1 MKNFTFRNILLISIL
16 VATCSYCISGTGN
29 KLLQTDRQPAV
40 AGKFYPGNK
49 NSLVDSLKAMFKRAV
64 PKKTNKPVLA
74 IICPHAGYIFS
85 GDVATSSFSQIE
97 KKHYKDIFV
106 IGSSHH
112 ALYDGA
118 SIYDEGDFI
127 TPLGKVKV
135 DKELARSL
143 IKSNKCFTDDIA
155 PHNGEHSIEVQLPF
169 LQYLL
174 GDDINLVPILVGGQA
189 ENDCKQIAN
198 ALKPYFNSDN
208 LFVISTDFSHYPS
221 YYDAQT
227 SDKLTAG
234 AITTNSPEKLLQMI
248 HEIGSSGIK
257 NLQTALCGWTSVL
270 TFLNITNDIPN
281 LNFSIITSKNS
292 GDTPFGNKNE
302 VVGYVSIA
310 IYQGDKKDISQ
321 NDFLSKDDKD
331 KLLKIA
337 RETISEYVSSHV
349 VPDIDS
355 KKISPGLL
363 QPCGA
368 FVTLKEN
375 GELRG
380 CIGNFSAEKPL
391 YQTVQ
396 DMAIAAAT
404 NDYRFNPVTKDE
416 IDKLEIEISVLTP
429 MKKIKSIDEIVLGK
443 HGIYIKKGTS
453 GGTFLPQVANE
464 TNWTKEEFLGHCA
477 RDKAGLGWDGWKG
490 AEIFTYEAIVFGEK
504 K

>member
-1 MKNFTFRNILLISIL
+1 MFR
-16 VATCSYCISGTGN
+16 
-29 KLLQTDRQPAV
+29 
-40 AGKFYPGNK
+40 
-49 NSLVDSLKAMFKRAV
+49 RAV
-64 PKKTNKPVLA
+64 PKKTANPVLA
-74 IICPHAGYIFS
+74 IICPHAGYVFS
-85 GDVATSSFSQIE
+85 GDVAASSFNQIE
-97 KKHYKDIFV
+97 KKHYKNIFV

-135 DKELARSL
+135 DRELARSL

-174 GDDINLVPILVGGQA
+174 GEDINLVPVLIGGQT
-189 ENDCKQIAN
+189 ENDCKQIAK
-198 ALKPYFNSDN
+198 ALKPYFNNDN

-234 AITTNSPEKLLQMI
+234 AILSNSPEKLLQII
-248 HEIGSSGIK
+248 HEMESSGMK

-270 TFLNITNDIPN
+270 TFLDITNDISN

-292 GDTPFGNKNE
+292 GDTPFGNKTE

-310 IYQGDKKDISQ
+310 ISQNDKKDISQ
-321 NDFLSKDDKD
+321 NDYLTKDEK
-331 KLLKIA
+331 KQLLNIA
-337 RETISEYVSSHV
+337 RETVSRYISSHT
-349 VPDIDS
+349 VPEIDS
-355 KKISPGLL
+355 KKLTPGLL
-363 QPCGA
+363 RPCGA
-368 FVTLKEN
+368 FVTLKEK

-396 DMAIAAAT
+396 DMAVAAST

-416 IDKLEIEISVLTP
+416 VDKLEIEISVLTP

-443 HGIYIKKGTS
+443 HGIYIKKGLS

-464 TNWTKEEFLGHCA
+464 TNWTKEEFLGHCSQ
-477 RDKAGLGWDGWKG
+477 DKAGLGWEGL
-490 AEIFTYEAIVFGEK
+490 ERC
-504 K
+504 